1 MIHCIIRNTLLISD
15 YNTVVIKILSF
26 SISQF
31 YSSLKIW
38 QKLKI
43 SVGFRTDVIKYLW
56 WNDHILFYTV
66 SLTQFSFFL
75 WLAFILWNK
84 ASIIGLF
91 HKLYCFVIW
100 TPSNKAIPS
109 FCLWG
114 LPSMI
119 PLPTYSSLSI
129 T

>member
-1 MIHCIIRNTLLISD
+1 MIHCILRNTLLISD

-43 SVGFRTDVIKYLW
+43 SVGFRTDVIRYLW

-75 WLAFILWNK
+75 CLALILWNK
-84 ASIIGLF
+84 TSIIGLF

-119 PLPTYSSLSI
+119 PLLTYNSLSI
-129 T
+129 I